1 MIKRPF
7 KIRKYSIIP
16 SLHQKT
22 PPHEPVPN
30 FDSDKRFSQALK
42 RNERRL
48 REYEDAIELSKQYKQ
63 HRSNLI
69 DILSDG
75 ANIGAMFDHDPKC
88 KMSTYEE
95 MCKDIGGNQGYMAY
109 NDIEMRNTMM
119 LVASLFMENV
129 VSEMKLRCVR
139 VDLESDGFFNQIKSS
154 TEFISLEQYR
164 LNFHAY
170 KSSQWLSTANADTS
184 NGINPIV
191 FKSSKHSSGP
201 IIKSLEIAFEHYASS
216 TSKLAHLQLALQI
229 VHILTSPH
237 DNIPTIKLWSYLL
250 DKLGNCQLINYQQI
264 VYLSLFQYKH
274 QPTVLADPPPTA
286 DSIFAP
292 LMADHFVHLIAQD
305 PEMLIPLLRYQLL
318 RKDETM
324 FLELL
329 SFLTLDKIASEMQV
343 IKSPM
348 LSKSKYKMPKYVPG
362 LDLDERLLTISRASM
377 YQIMEMAI
385 EFQLYQY
392 LDLLFNKI
400 VLHSRDRSSIEL
412 NYVEDVLVEGK
423 VFDDALFGILL
434 DAAVKSND
442 LGRVVWLLPF
452 IDEYIVEVGVMNDEL
467 QAQLLSTLRFFNL
480 EGKLKSYEDILD
492 NTK

>member
-1 MIKRPF
+1 
-7 KIRKYSIIP
+7 
-16 SLHQKT
+16 
-22 PPHEPVPN
+22 
-30 FDSDKRFSQALK
+30 
-42 RNERRL
+42 
-48 REYEDAIELSKQYKQ
+48 
-63 HRSNLI
+63 
-69 DILSDG
+69 
-75 ANIGAMFDHDPKC
+75 
-88 KMSTYEE
+88 
-95 MCKDIGGNQGYMAY
+95 
-109 NDIEMRNTMM
+109 
-119 LVASLFMENV
+119 
-129 VSEMKLRCVR
+129 
-139 VDLESDGFFNQIKSS
+139 
-154 TEFISLEQYR
+154 
-164 LNFHAY
+164 
-170 KSSQWLSTANADTS
+170 
-184 NGINPIV
+184 
-191 FKSSKHSSGP
+191 
-201 IIKSLEIAFEHYASS
+201 
-216 TSKLAHLQLALQI
+216 
-229 VHILTSPH
+229 
-237 DNIPTIKLWSYLL
+237 
-250 DKLGNCQLINYQQI
+250 
-264 VYLSLFQYKH
+264 
-274 QPTVLADPPPTA
+274 
-286 DSIFAP
+286 
-292 LMADHFVHLIAQD
+292 MADHFVHLIAQD

-400 VLHSRDRSSIEL
+400 VLHSRDRSLIEL